1 MTVRHPSKGGLASM
15 GHQINL
21 KQVRCF
27 VVVAEELNF
36 RRAAER
42 LFMSQPPLSRHIK
55 ALEAS
60 LGITLFD
67 RDRQGVQLTDAG
79 EAFMLK
85 AKALLQQSDNLVSD
99 MGTSDLSAT
108 RSLRVGI
115 TTSVNP
121 DFFAD
126 ITPLFERDFPE
137 HRIDIKRQISLRSIK
152 DVGRGALDVA
162 LIGMPSQTEG
172 LPFKPLQDDPLV
184 AAIPATHRLAKK
196 RNISLIELQEDRLFW
211 FSRKLNPSYY
221 DHCEQGFN
229 RFNFHPERLPEPE
242 EHHVLLGLIAA
253 GQGIALMPSSLRA
266 IQHRN
271 VVHKELREA
280 AFFKIGI
287 AIIWQNE
294 QPPSHVSAFI
304 DMLAAHCA
312 APASP

>member
-1 MTVRHPSKGGLASM
+1 M

-21 KQVRCF
+21 KQIKCF
-27 VVVAEELNF
+27 IVVAEELNF
-36 RRAAER
+36 RRAADR

-60 LGITLFD
+60 LGISLFD

-79 EAFMLK
+79 EAFMPK
-85 AKALLQQSDNLVSD
+85 AKALLQQSDELLTE
-99 MGTSDLSAT
+99 MGASDLSAT

-115 TTSVNP
+115 TTAVNP
-121 DFFAD
+121 DFFTD
-126 ITPLFERDFPE
+126 ITPLFERDFPN

-162 LIGMPSQTEG
+162 LIGMPSQTDG
-172 LPFKPLQDDPLV
+172 LPFKLLLEDPLV
-184 AAIPATHRLAKK
+184 VAMPASHRLAKK
-196 RNISLIELQEDRLFW
+196 RNISLIELREDRLFW
-211 FSRKLNPSYY
+211 FNRKLNPSYY

-253 GQGIALMPSSLRA
+253 GQGVALMPSSLRA
-266 IQHRN
+266 IQHRS

-280 AFFKIGI
+280 SHFKIGV
-287 AIIWQNE
+287 AIIWQQD

-304 DMLAAHCA
+304 NMLTAHCA
-312 APASP
+312 NPAQA